1 MIYCVE
7 DEDSIRNLMT
17 YALEASG
24 FTAKGFPDSVE
35 FFKAVAE
42 KNRTWC
48 FLILCYPERMDW
60 KFSVPSAQTR
70 LRRRYPSLWPPHGV
84 RNSTK

>member
-24 FTAKGFPDSVE
+24 FTEIGRAHV
-35 FFKAVAE
+35 
-42 KNRTWC
+42 
-48 FLILCYPERMDW
+48 
-60 KFSVPSAQTR
+60 
-70 LRRRYPSLWPPHGV
+70 
-84 RNSTK
+84 

>member
-42 KNRTWC
+42 KKTG
-48 FLILCYPERMDW
+48 PGA
-60 KFSVPSAQTR
+60 S
-70 LRRRYPSLWPPHGV
+70 
-84 RNSTK
+84 